1 MSVRV
6 SVLVRWRSM
15 TKENEELFQE
25 IIEVLAKH
33 FGATCT
39 FSQVSD
45 KYNESKKIT
54 LEYGHSKKNLTE
66 A

>member
-15 TKENEELFQE
+15 TKENEELFEE
-25 IIEVLAKH
+25 IIEVLSKH

-39 FSQVSD
+39 FSQVLD

-54 LEYGHSKKNLTE
+54 LEYGHKKK
-66 A
+66 

>member
-1 MSVRV
+1 MRH
-6 SVLVRWRSM
+6 M
-15 TKENEELFQE
+15 TKENKELFEE